1 MAAWHPQIVH
11 FTIVLA
17 IIGVAFRLISL
28 VGRPAFASPAATT
41 LLLLAAVSSV
51 ISVRSGIAAHGPVER
66 VPGSR
71 AAVVEHE
78 EWGERAQTALLVLGA
93 IELLGLALRRSAKA
107 RAVHA
112 IAAVVGLVA
121 VFCVYEAAEHGGELV
136 YSYAGGVGLRTGDPK
151 DVERLLLA
159 GYYHQAQVDRKAGRT
174 AEAAEIMA
182 AAARRFPTD
191 PEVRLLMAESILVDT
206 KDAQGALDA
215 LAATEVPAGDMRLRV
230 RRALLQ
236 ADAFEA
242 MGQIDRALAALQP
255 IVAQA
260 PNPRVQQRIDALKS
274 KRGAAPQ

>member
-1 MAAWHPQIVH
+1 MAALHPQIVH

-28 VGRPAFASPAATT
+28 VGRPAFAGPAATT
-41 LLLLAAVSSV
+41 LLLLAAASSV
-51 ISVRSGIAAHGPVER
+51 LSVRSGTAAHGPVER

-78 EWGERAQTALLVLGA
+78 VWGERAQTALLVLGA
-93 IELLGLALRRSAKA
+93 IELLGLALRRSSKA
-107 RAVHA
+107 RVVHA
-112 IAAVVGLVA
+112 TAAVVGLVA

-159 GYYHQAQVDRKAGRT
+159 GYYHQAQADRKAGRT

-191 PEVRLLMAESILVDT
+191 PEVRLLMAESVLLD
-206 KDAQGALDA
+206 KRDAQGALDA

-242 MGQIDRALAALQP
+242 MGKIDEALAVLQP

-260 PNPRVQQRIDALKS
+260 PNPRVQQRIDALNA
-274 KRGAAPQ
+274 KRGTAR

>member
-1 MAAWHPQIVH
+1 MAALHPQIVH

-28 VGRPAFASPAATT
+28 VGRPAFAGPAATT

-51 ISVRSGIAAHGPVER
+51 LSVRSGTAAHGPVER

-78 EWGERAQTALLVLGA
+78 VWGERAQTALLVLGA
-93 IELLGLALRRSAKA
+93 IELLGLALRRSSKA
-107 RAVHA
+107 RVVHA
-112 IAAVVGLVA
+112 MAAAVGLVA

-136 YSYAGGVGLRTGDPK
+136 YRYAGGVGLRTGDPK

-159 GYYHQAQVDRKAGRT
+159 GYYHQAQADRKAGRT

-191 PEVRLLMAESILVDT
+191 PEVRLLMAESVLLD
-206 KDAQGALDA
+206 KRDAQGALDA

-242 MGQIDRALAALQP
+242 MGKIDEALAVLQP

-260 PNPRVQQRIDALKS
+260 PNPRVQQRIDALNA
-274 KRGAAPQ
+274 KRGAAR